1 MTIQEQIDK
10 AEHQKQQ
17 LAFQE
22 KTVKDQAKAIEE
34 QNERIARLLDES
46 N

>member
-22 KTVKDQAKAIEE
+22 KTVKDQAKSIEE
-34 QNERIARLLDES
+34 QTKRIAKLSDES